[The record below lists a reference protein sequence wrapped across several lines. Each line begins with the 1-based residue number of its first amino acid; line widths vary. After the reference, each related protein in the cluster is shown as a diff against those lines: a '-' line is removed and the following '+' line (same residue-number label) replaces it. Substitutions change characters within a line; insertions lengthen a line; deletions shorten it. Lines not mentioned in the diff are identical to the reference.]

1 MFLTSKPVGKC
12 EMSSAIKPYRQRP
25 CHPLQCTQ
33 TIAETNESLDSPVN
47 ISFSTHYQAAFG
59 EKLKLVGSHEAT
71 GSWDL
76 DDAPDM
82 QWTDGNV
89 WKANLE
95 VPSGTELEYKV
106 VHVHHSGV
114 RWESIDNRVL
124 VVTPEAGSSVQD
136 SQEAVTNGSTSD
148 QTADSSG
155 ASDGQAGVLR
165 AMDVTTTTSAMPPD
179 AAVSDQELSWKLVT
193 VADQADI
200 IVATQS
206 LAADSD
212 GNDSGPLDPNADS
225 PEQLEAITAFLDAP
239 RKPAALS
246 TLEDAAVAGLAEQQ
260 YLGQATDADE
270 ASADDVPAEGS
281 EPKAPD
287 QSSPAVA
294 PETLQPAPGVKV
306 VEQQNGPGQ
315 LPTFLYSFD
324 EHQDM
329 QPFVETE
336 SEDETETSAKLKT
349 ETDTSQSHS
358 SRPDLQQMSDRAVL
372 PQLNGRSTAD
382 AESPSVSLPLM
393 IPADYERSPGS
404 GPIVEDVRA
413 VAKIAAADAN
423 RAQGKRQFGVGQVV
437 GVAAM
442 GVAAGLV
449 ASGVSV
455 ELADAA
461 VISALIAAGA
471 AVLPSATSTDEEGK
485 VTKKSLRGKDA
496 GDAALGALAMGI
508 NAAEGIARTFGLARK
523 QDDLEP
529 EQDAAEND
537 DSESDWEESQ
547 EEWASPVQ
555 ALMSATEQLAA
566 SIMEAQGMDGG
577 NVDEAEAFAANYQPL
592 ETSSETEPLEDKAKI

>member
-349 ETDTSQSHS
+349 
-358 SRPDLQQMSDRAVL
+358 
-372 PQLNGRSTAD
+372 
-382 AESPSVSLPLM
+382 
-393 IPADYERSPGS
+393 GS